1 MKIGPLVYSNFPN
14 IWEWVISS
22 NNFSKNKFKTNVL
35 HSPLPKK
42 WNKKAFLL
50 QPEIYIWDVI
60 DEILLALL
68 LSHCAMLTHHQSV
81 IIIQRTLPQWEG
93 NFAFIISLK
102 HFTAVYVMIYI
113 IIIAWYFVCS
123 KGALP
128 WNDNCS
134 TLIYLNLDLLKLFL
148 FITIV
153 PMKEVNKIMWSGRCS
168 WSFDPVQTSDA
179 KFH

>member
-1 MKIGPLVYSNFPN
+1 MRCDWWDIVGTSAVNY
-14 IWEWVISS
+14 ISS

-50 QPEIYIWDVI
+50 QPEIYVWYVI

-81 IIIQRTLPQWEG
+81 IIIIIQRTLPQWEG
-93 NFAFIISLK
+93 NSAFIISLK
-102 HFTAVYVMIYI
+102 HFTAVYIMLYHNYCMIF
-113 IIIAWYFVCS
+113 YFGINGTITVQHQ
-123 KGALP
+123 
-128 WNDNCS
+128 
-134 TLIYLNLDLLKLFL
+134 LIWTYDLINLFL

>member
-1 MKIGPLVYSNFPN
+1 MDHRSLASLI
-14 IWEWVISS
+14 ISTR
-22 NNFSKNKFKTNVL
+22 FAQTNVL
-35 HSPLPKK
+35 PSPLSKK

-50 QPEIYIWDVI
+50 QPEIYVWDVI

-81 IIIQRTLPQWEG
+81 VIIQRTLPQWEG
-93 NFAFIISLK
+93 NSAFIISLK
-102 HFTAVYVMIYI
+102 HFTAVYIMIYHNYCI
-113 IIIAWYFVCS
+113 IFYFCINRTITVQHQ
-123 KGALP
+123 L
-128 WNDNCS
+128 
-134 TLIYLNLDLLKLFL
+134 TLTYDLINLFL

>member
-1 MKIGPLVYSNFPN
+1 MRCDWWDIVGTSAVNY
-14 IWEWVISS
+14 ISS

-50 QPEIYIWDVI
+50 QPEIYVWDVI

-93 NFAFIISLK
+93 NFAFIITLK
-102 HFTAVYVMIYI
+102 HFTAVYI
-113 IIIAWYFVCS
+113 
-123 KGALP
+123 
-128 WNDNCS
+128 
-134 TLIYLNLDLLKLFL
+134 LIYHILRSILSLLKAHFLETITVQNQFIWTYDLLKKIL